1 MTNDETFIR
10 EFDQAFTSGNL
21 TWIAEHVV
29 EDIEWTVIGEP
40 ALKGKQALLDGIS
53 QMMAQPLEEHQLLRV
68 VANQQWAVVEGTME
82 MEVEQGIRHAF
93 SVCDLYDLEDG
104 KVKALTTYVVDRG
117 EVK

>member
-1 MTNDETFIR
+1 MTKFETFIR
-10 EFDQAFTSGNL
+10 EFDEAFTSGNL
-21 TWIAEHVV
+21 SWIAEHVT
-29 EDIEWTVIGEP
+29 EDIEWTVVGEP
-40 ALKGKQALLDGIS
+40 TVKGKQALLDGVS

-68 VANQQWAVVEGTME
+68 VADQQIAVVEGTME
-82 MEVEQGIRHAF
+82 MEVEQGVKHAF